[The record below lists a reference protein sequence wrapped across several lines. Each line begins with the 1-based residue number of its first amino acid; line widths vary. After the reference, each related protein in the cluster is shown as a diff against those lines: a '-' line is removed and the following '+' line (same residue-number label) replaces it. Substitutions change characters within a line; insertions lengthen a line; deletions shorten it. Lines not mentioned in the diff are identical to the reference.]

1 MSPAL
6 ERGTRLRAG
15 RYEIERL
22 LGHGG
27 AASVWL
33 ARDTVLERPVA
44 VKVLSEGLASD
55 AAWLARFR
63 REARLAA
70 RLQHPNLVS
79 VYDFDANEE
88 QPFLVMAY
96 LPGGSLA
103 RWLDERRAI
112 DCERLARDLLAALGH
127 IHSAGIVHRDVKP
140 GNVLFAPDGRACLTD
155 FGIARP
161 DEATALTQPGQI
173 PGTARYMAPELWRGD
188 PASVR
193 SDLFACGVLL
203 ARCLGDDPDPAL
215 AELVERLT
223 AERPEARPR
232 SAEAALALLDEA
244 QGATP
249 VAPAPVLPAPSA
261 APSEPPADPP
271 ATQRPRARVAAAL
284 ALGIGVVAAG
294 VALVIALGGDEG
306 ADEPRQRAAQRE
318 ERRQDRAEPG
328 GRAPQAEAPAP
339 SGDEAEPPPD
349 DGATGTVTASG
360 SSPERGAALNDEGY
374 RLIQQGRYA
383 EAIPILERA
392 VRSFP
397 PGTDD
402 INYAYALFNLG
413 NALRLAGRPED
424 AIPVL
429 EERLRIPDQTDVVR
443 RELAAARREARSR

>member
-1 MSPAL
+1 
-6 ERGTRLRAG
+6 
-15 RYEIERL
+15 
-22 LGHGG
+22 
-27 AASVWL
+27 
-33 ARDTVLERPVA
+33 
-44 VKVLSEGLASD
+44 
-55 AAWLARFR
+55 
-63 REARLAA
+63 
-70 RLQHPNLVS
+70 
-79 VYDFDANEE
+79 
-88 QPFLVMAY
+88 
-96 LPGGSLA
+96 
-103 RWLDERRAI
+103 
-112 DCERLARDLLAALGH
+112 
-127 IHSAGIVHRDVKP
+127 
-140 GNVLFAPDGRACLTD
+140 
-155 FGIARP
+155 
-161 DEATALTQPGQI
+161 
-173 PGTARYMAPELWRGD
+173 
-188 PASVR
+188 
-193 SDLFACGVLL
+193 
-203 ARCLGDDPDPAL
+203 
-215 AELVERLT
+215 
-223 AERPEARPR
+223 
-232 SAEAALALLDEA
+232 
-244 QGATP
+244 
-249 VAPAPVLPAPSA
+249 LPAPSA